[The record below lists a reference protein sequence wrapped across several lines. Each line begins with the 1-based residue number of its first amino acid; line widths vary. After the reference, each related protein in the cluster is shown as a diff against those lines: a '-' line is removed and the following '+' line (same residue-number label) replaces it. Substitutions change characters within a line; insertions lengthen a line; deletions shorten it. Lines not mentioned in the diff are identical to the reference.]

1 LSSKYTVPSKYLR
14 WFIEDNKIALITTN
28 IVDSTSINSIFN
40 KIDES
45 IVNGILVYYEG
56 SVTHLEMSEAIHKE
70 EPDINP
76 RLHSALQN
84 YILSRLYGDKPDMNE
99 ADIISANRHYSSWRK
114 RLGVTNGGK
123 LRYTG
128 PKVTIPDKRVSLR

>member
-14 WFIEDNKIALITTN
+14 WFIEDNKIALVTTN

>member
-1 LSSKYTVPSKYLR
+1 MSSKYTVPSKYLR